1 MLPLNRWFS
10 LLLIFIVSISQANVL
25 RAASPSN
32 PFSSQK
38 SDVKDGEREIDNSES
53 PRFMMKRFVEILS
66 GDDIDAA
73 FPFIEFPKGLNLEQR
88 RIMVEELIDVLN
100 KRGNIEVTMISNSPG
115 GSLSDDIHPEL
126 EKIGSILTTPSPI
139 PIVLRFGADKTR
151 KGWRFSAEFME
162 KIPEVAELLNRTD
175 LENHLPPQ
183 LIANKIFGVKL
194 WQWIGLIVAIALSIL
209 SAWILAWI
217 LYHVMRRLVKRL
229 QVVVPDEIF
238 TSFITPLRL
247 FTGLSIFSV
256 SILFLDT
263 GLGFRQRLVYFET
276 ISLTISF
283 CIFALRLT
291 TAAIELSRLSYERQG
306 KHTSTAMLGPLRK
319 GLSCLI
325 VVLCAISLMRSLGFD
340 VTAVIAGLGIGGLAI
355 ALAGQKTIENLF
367 GGISIIM
374 DQPVRVGDFG
384 RFGTTLGTVE
394 DIGLRSTKVRTLD
407 RTLVSIPNAE
417 FSHMTLENFE
427 KRDKFRWLSNL
438 GIRMDASADQLRLVL
453 MQIKELMLSH
463 PMVYKDPARVRFVSF
478 GESAFNVEIF
488 AYIKASSHN
497 EYIAVVEDM
506 NLRILDII
514 RGAGTDLAYPAQ
526 TLFLERGTGV
536 NKEKIREVEKK
547 IADIKEKDGFPQ
559 PYYPSSWAEDKFD
572 TLDFPEGSSAK
583 D

>member
-1 MLPLNRWFS
+1 MLSLTRLFS
-10 LLLIFIVSISQANVL
+10 LFLMLGLTLVEANS
-25 RAASPSN
+25 AFASSSSN
-32 PFSSQK
+32 PFAAQK
-38 SDVKDGEREIDNSES
+38 SDAKEGEKELENSES
-53 PRFMMKRFVEILS
+53 PRFMMRRFVEILS
-66 GDDIDAA
+66 GEDIDAA
-73 FPFIEFPKGLNLEQR
+73 FPFIEFPKGLILEQR
-88 RIMVEELIDVLN
+88 RVVVEELIDVLN
-100 KRGNIEVTMISNSPG
+100 KRGSIELAMISNSPS

-126 EKIGSILTTPSPI
+126 EKIGTILTTPSPI
-139 PIVLRFGADKTR
+139 PIVLRYSADKNR
-151 KGWRFSAEFME
+151 QGWRFSSEFME
-162 KIPEVAELLNRTD
+162 KIPDVAEALNRTD

-183 LIANKIFGVKL
+183 LISNKIFGVKL
-194 WQWIGLIVAIALSIL
+194 WQWIGLVIAIAVSIFAAMVLS
-209 SAWILAWI
+209 WI
-217 LYHVMRRLVKRL
+217 LYHIMRRLVKRL
-229 QVVVPDEIF
+229 QIVVPDEIF
-238 TSFITPLRL
+238 TGFITPLRL

-283 CIFALRLT
+283 GIFALRLT

-306 KHTSTAMLGPLRK
+306 KHTSTAMLGPIRK
-319 GLSCLI
+319 GLSVLI

-340 VTAVIAGLGIGGLAI
+340 VTAIIAGLGIGGVAI

-384 RFGTTLGTVE
+384 RFGTTMGTVE

-427 KRDKFRWLSNL
+427 KRDKFRWVTQL
-438 GIRMDASADQLRLVL
+438 GIRMDASSDQMRLLL

-463 PMVYKDPARVRFVSF
+463 PMIYKDPARVRFVSF
-478 GESAFNVEIF
+478 GDSAFNVEIF
-488 AYIKASSHN
+488 AYVKASSYN

-506 NLRILDII
+506 NLRILDVI
-514 RGAGTDLAYPAQ
+514 RDAGTDLAYPAQ
-526 TLFLERGTGV
+526 TLFLERGTGM
-536 NKEKIREVEKK
+536 NKEKIRDVEKK
-547 IADIKEKDGFPQ
+547 IAEIKAKDGFPQ
-559 PYYPSSWAEDKFD
+559 PHYPSSWAEDKFD
-572 TLDFPEGSSAK
+572 TLDFPEESGAR